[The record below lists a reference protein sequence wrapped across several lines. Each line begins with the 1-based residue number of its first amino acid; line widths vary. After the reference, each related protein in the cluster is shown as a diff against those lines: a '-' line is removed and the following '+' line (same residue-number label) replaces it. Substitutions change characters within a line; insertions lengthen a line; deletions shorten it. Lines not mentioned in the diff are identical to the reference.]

1 MSSWQ
6 ANNPDWVCRRLDDA
20 SAWDFLDQHCDKQV
34 LQAFETAAHPTLR
47 ADLIRLA
54 VLAVQGG
61 VWADADDR
69 AAKGIDHL
77 FPSGVDLLLL
87 QENMGTIGNNFIAS
101 APNHPF
107 IRYALK
113 TVTDHI
119 LERQGDSI
127 WFLSGPGALTLA
139 FCHFYKRELRQ
150 LRLPAGV
157 HIVDTF
163 TLSRTVAQ
171 HLPLAYKH
179 RGAHWNHQKQ
189 RNRSLFRNPSG
200 RPRAA

>member
-1 MSSWQ
+1 MYLL
-6 ANNPDWVCRRLDDA
+6 PLYTKCRLNRHFVIYPWPCSGPSNTVRLL
-20 SAWDFLDQHCDKQV
+20 LDLGYSR
-34 LQAFETAAHPTLR
+34 LQAIMGPRVLVAPTY
-47 ADLIRLA
+47 
-54 VLAVQGG
+54 
-61 VWADADDR
+61 
-69 AAKGIDHL
+69 
-77 FPSGVDLLLL
+77 PSSR
-87 QENMGTIGNNFIAS
+87 NGTIAVAVDQS
-101 APNHPF
+101 AAGSK
-107 IRYALK
+107 RR
-113 TVTDHI
+113 I

-150 LRLPAGV
+150 LTLPAGV